1 MALGFCWGWTLMI
14 GFGVVGCGRIA
25 DRHMMSL
32 AASKGA
38 TLAALCDLL
47 PERMERAEQLY
58 RRHTETAGPI
68 ERCSSL
74 EQLLSSPRVAAV
86 VVSTHSAK
94 HAELALAALQAGKH
108 VLLEKPMALSLAD
121 ADRIVRTASERGL
134 YVQVCHQ
141 LRYRPVFQYVR
152 ELVQDGAF
160 GKLHM
165 AVVSLR
171 LRRSRSYYEEAAW
184 RGSWKLDGGMLLNQ
198 GSHLIDLLQW
208 FLGDA
213 TSVYGTMT
221 RGSLEKQTEDTAA
234 GIVQFAGGGVGV
246 IEANT
251 LSHPNNLDNTVT
263 LFGEKGTVSIGGLQ
277 LDDVRRWSFDDPKL
291 TAPVNIERDEHERM
305 YAHVIQA
312 IDRKQPLLADAAEGR
327 KTLELICGLYESV
340 RTNAITVM
348 PLRAFSTE
356 WMADPC
362 AQLPQVSL
370 PSISQHV
377 EG

>member
-1 MALGFCWGWTLMI
+1 MI
-14 GFGVVGCGRIA
+14 GFGLVGCGHIA
-25 DRHMMSL
+25 DRHILSL

-38 TLAALCDLL
+38 ALVALCDLF

-58 RRHTETAGPI
+58 ARRSETAVPV
-68 ERCSSL
+68 ERCASP
-74 EQLLSSPRVAAV
+74 EHMLSSPRVDAIII
-86 VVSTHSAK
+86 STHSAK
-94 HAELALAALQAGKH
+94 HAELALAALHAGKH
-108 VLLEKPMALSLAD
+108 VVLEKPMALSLAD
-121 ADRIVRTASERGL
+121 ADRIVRTAAERGL

-165 AVVSLR
+165 AVVSIR
-171 LRRSRSYYEEAAW
+171 LKRSRSYYEEAAW

-213 TSVYGTMT
+213 KSVYGKMT
-221 RGSLEKQTEDTAA
+221 RGSLAKQTEDSAA
-234 GIVQFAGGGVGV
+234 GIVQFAGGAVGV

-251 LSHPNNLDNTVT
+251 LSHPNNLDNAVT
-263 LFGEKGTVSIGGLQ
+263 LFGEKGTVSIGGLK
-277 LDDVRRWSFDDPKL
+277 LDEIRRWSFDDPKL
-291 TAPVNIERDEHERM
+291 TAPVNIGRDEHERM
-305 YAHVIQA
+305 YARVVRA
-312 IDRKQPLLADAAEGR
+312 IERKLPLLADAAEGR
-327 KTLELICGLYESV
+327 KTLELICALYESV
-340 RTNAITVM
+340 RTNTVVNV
-348 PLRAFSTE
+348 PLRAFATE
-356 WMADPC
+356 WMDEC
-362 AQLPQVSL
+362 ALIPQASL